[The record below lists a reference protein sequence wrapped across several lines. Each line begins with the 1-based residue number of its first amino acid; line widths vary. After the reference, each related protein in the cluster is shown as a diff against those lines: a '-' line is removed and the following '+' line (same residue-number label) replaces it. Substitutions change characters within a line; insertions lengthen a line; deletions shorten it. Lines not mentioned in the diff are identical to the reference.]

1 MFFYISKFLSFLLS
15 PAVWIVALLALAV
28 FTKKDKLK
36 KRGLFWAFLLVV
48 ILTNPFLFDEVM
60 RAWERPAIAGSS
72 LQKKYDFGIVLG
84 GGLRYDAQLDR
95 TDAKAASDR
104 MFQAIELYKNNRIKK
119 ILISGGSP
127 TIFKNNLTEADICKK
142 YLLRIGIPERDI
154 LIETESRNTHENA
167 EKSTAL
173 ILAEKKK
180 PSCLLITSAYH
191 MKRAKDCFTQS
202 KLDVDEYPVDRYS
215 GPRKFK
221 LDHLIIPSPLPLQ
234 GWHIFI
240 REFFGY
246 YIYALMGY
254 V

>member
-1 MFFYISKFLSFLLS
+1 MFFYISKLLSFLLS
-15 PAVWIVALLALAV
+15 PAVWIVGLLALAV

-36 KRGLFWAFLLVV
+36 KRSVFWAFLVAVLF
-48 ILTNPFLFDEVM
+48 TNPFLFDEVM
-60 RAWERPAIAGSS
+60 RAWERPAIAESA

-84 GGLRYDAQLDR
+84 GGLRYDAQLGR

-104 MFQAIELYKNNRIKK
+104 LFQAIDLYRNNHIKK

-127 TIFKNNLTEADICKK
+127 MIFKSNLTEAEMCKK
-142 YLLRIGIPERDI
+142 YLLRIGIPARDI

-173 ILAEKKK
+173 ILSEKKK
-180 PSCLLITSAYH
+180 PDCLLITSAYH

-202 KLDVDEYPVDRYS
+202 KLDVDEYPVDRYA

-221 LDHLIIPSPLPLQ
+221 LDHLFIPSPIPFQ

-240 REFFGY
+240 REFVGY